1 MSARILVIDDDPIVR
16 GMLVEMLRREG
27 YEVDE
32 AEDGRAG
39 MKRFREQPAALVI
52 TDVVMPEQEG
62 LETLMQLRQVNQ
74 TGQPVKV
81 MAISGGGRVGPD
93 AYLNSA
99 RTLGADA
106 ILAKPFGREELLE
119 KVTQLLGAD

>member
-1 MSARILVIDDDPIVR
+1 MNARILVIDDDPVVR
-16 GMLVEMLRREG
+16 GMLVEMLQRAG
-27 YEVDE
+27 YDVDS

-39 MKRFREQPAALVI
+39 MRRFHEQPSALVI

-62 LETLMQLRQVNQ
+62 LETLMQLRHS
-74 TGQPVKV
+74 GRPVKV

-119 KVTQLLGAD
+119 KVSALLST

>member
-1 MSARILVIDDDPIVR
+1 MNVRILVIDDDPVVR

-32 AEDGRAG
+32 ADDGRAG
-39 MKRFREQPAALVI
+39 MRKFREVPATLVI

-62 LETLMQLRQVNQ
+62 LETLMQLRHASK
-74 TGQPVKV
+74 TVKV
-81 MAISGGGRVGPD
+81 IAISGGGRVGPD

-119 KVTQLLGAD
+119 LVTKVLAG

>member
-1 MSARILVIDDDPIVR
+1 MSARILVIDDDPVVR

-27 YEVDE
+27 YDVDE
-32 AEDGRAG
+32 AEDGRQG
-39 MKRFREQPAALVI
+39 MKRFHEHPAALVI

-62 LETLMQLRQVNQ
+62 LETLMQLRHS
-74 TGQPVKV
+74 GQPVKV
-81 MAISGGGRVGPD
+81 VAISGGGRVGPD

-119 KVTQLLGAD
+119 VVTKLLAAD

>member
-1 MSARILVIDDDPIVR
+1 MADRILVIDDDPIVR
-16 GMLVEMLRREG
+16 GMLAEMLRREG

-39 MKRFREQPAALVI
+39 MKQFRERPSALVI
-52 TDVVMPEQEG
+52 TDVLMPEQEG
-62 LETLMQLRQVNQ
+62 LETLIQLRHS
-74 TGQPVKV
+74 GQAVKV
-81 MAISGGGRVGPD
+81 IAISGGGRVGPD

-106 ILAKPFGREELLE
+106 ILAKPFGREELLGVVT
-119 KVTQLLGAD
+119 KVLRG